1 MKNFYEFYSE
11 NEKLQPLVA
20 EIDWTQNC
28 LILEKC
34 KENKMKQEIE
44 TTSIDIREDYL
55 LKKDDL
61 LKILLQDKTTGNN
74 ILWATDSY
82 EQKGKKFSPLSPITA
97 DLITGKNG
105 NLIQPRAIKSKE
117 EQLIRT
123 RDKAEVFTPLSIVK
137 QMNDA
142 CDTKRVTKHNWQE
155 YVSLLK
161 LEITCGE
168 APFIVSRY
176 EPVSELQE
184 LVPLKERV
192 GFLDKKLSVVSKYC
206 NTQDE
211 WAKWAKI
218 AFQSSY
224 GYEWQGDSLLIA
236 RENLLYTFIDYYQA
250 QFKETPSIELQKEIA
265 EIIVWNIFQMDG
277 LKYVIP
283 MSCKTETITIR
294 GVETLFGKE
303 DDRIVEKAC
312 TGCENKTAK
321 NHNGTYVQT
330 MDWREN
336 KIIRFVDIVD

>member
-1 MKNFYEFYSE
+1 
-11 NEKLQPLVA
+11 
-20 EIDWTQNC
+20 
-28 LILEKC
+28 
-34 KENKMKQEIE
+34 MKQEIDLR
-44 TTSIDIREDYL
+44 SIDIREDYL

-61 LKILLQDKTTGNN
+61 LEILLQDKTTGNK

-82 EQKGKKFSPLSPITA
+82 EQKKGKKYAPLAPITS
-97 DLITGKNG
+97 DLVTGKNG
-105 NLIQPRAIKSKE
+105 KLIQPRAVKSKE

-123 RDKAEVFTPLSIVK
+123 REKAEVFTPLIIVK

-142 CDTKRVTKHNWQE
+142 CDTKRVTKNNWQE
-155 YVSLLK
+155 YVGLLK

-176 EPVSELQE
+176 DPVSDKQE
-184 LVPLKERV
+184 LLPLAERV
-192 GFLDKKLSVVSKYC
+192 GFLDKKLSLVSKYC
-206 NTQDE
+206 NTKEE
-211 WAKWAKI
+211 WLKWSKV

-250 QFKETPSIELQKEIA
+250 QFNETPSIILQKEIA

-283 MSCKTETITIR
+283 MSCKTETITMKGI
-294 GVETLFGKE
+294 ETLFGKE
-303 DDRIVEKAC
+303 DDRIVEKPCA
-312 TGCENKTAK
+312 GCENKTAK

-330 MDWREN
+330 MDWIMGQPV
-336 KIIRFVDIVD
+336 KFVDIGAYQS

>member
-1 MKNFYEFYSE
+1 
-11 NEKLQPLVA
+11 
-20 EIDWTQNC
+20 
-28 LILEKC
+28 
-34 KENKMKQEIE
+34 MKQEID
-44 TTSIDIREDYL
+44 TPNIDIREDYL

-61 LKILLQDKTTGNN
+61 LDILLQDKTTGKN

-82 EQKGKKFSPLSPITA
+82 EQKGKKYAPLASITS
-97 DLITGKNG
+97 DLVTGKNSK
-105 NLIQPRAIKSKE
+105 LIQPRAVKSKE
-117 EQLIRT
+117 EQLLRT

-137 QMNDA
+137 QMNEA
-142 CDTKRVTKHNWQE
+142 CDNKRVTKSNWQE

-176 EPVSELQE
+176 DPVSEKQE
-184 LVPLKERV
+184 LLPLKKRV
-192 GFLDKKLSVVSKYC
+192 GFLDKKLSYVSKYC

-211 WAKWAKI
+211 WIKWAKI

-236 RENLLYTFIDYYQA
+236 RENLLYTFNDYYQA
-250 QFKETPSIELQKEIA
+250 QFKETPSIKLQKEIA

-283 MSCKTETITIR
+283 MSCKTQTITIK
-294 GVETLFGKE
+294 GEITLFGKE
-303 DDRIVEKAC
+303 DDRIVEKPCA
-312 TGCENKTAK
+312 GCENKTAK
-321 NHNGTYVQT
+321 NHNGIYAKT

-336 KIIRFVDIVD
+336 KLIRFVDIVS